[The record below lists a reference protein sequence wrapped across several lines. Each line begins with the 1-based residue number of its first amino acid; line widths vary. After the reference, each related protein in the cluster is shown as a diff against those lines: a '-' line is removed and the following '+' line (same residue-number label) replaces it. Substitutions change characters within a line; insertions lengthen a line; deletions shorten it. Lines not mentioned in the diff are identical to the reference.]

1 MQRSAGFIFVAVTI
15 IFVSIGGR
23 IAKAV
28 EEPTMVR
35 VISVKSVTSS
45 HVATFLLVR
54 QELGSGVGL
63 TFY

>member
-1 MQRSAGFIFVAVTI
+1 MQRSAGFIFVAVAI
-15 IFVSIGGR
+15 IFVSIGGK

-54 QELGSGVGL
+54 
-63 TFY
+63 